1 MALDFHRLAHD
12 ARLLSLGEAPYRWL
26 AEIFGRYRRRPGVAI
41 HPYGDGAL
49 TVASQRTLL
58 SVIHAR
64 AAQTDLDR
72 HRAQTLAVAVRGF
85 RGLLAHVGAK
95 AGDLR
100 WRGG

>member
-26 AEIFGRYRRRPGVAI
+26 AEIFGRYRCRPGVAI

-58 SVIHAR
+58 SVIEAWAAR
-64 AAQTDLDR
+64 AALNC
-72 HRAQTLAVAVRGF
+72 HRAQTLAVAMRGF
-85 RGLLAHVGAK
+85 RGLLAHVGAT

-100 WRGG
+100 WQGG